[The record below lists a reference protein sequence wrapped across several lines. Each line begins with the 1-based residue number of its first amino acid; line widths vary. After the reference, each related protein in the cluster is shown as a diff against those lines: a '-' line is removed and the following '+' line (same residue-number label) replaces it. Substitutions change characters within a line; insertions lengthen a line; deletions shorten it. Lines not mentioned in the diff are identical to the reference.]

1 MKKIAF
7 IGMGNMASALAKGFI
22 KSGKIAAKNIFA
34 YAPNQ
39 DKLKENSLSIGFVPC
54 STLKQAVSSADT
66 VFMAC
71 KPYQIESVLL
81 EIKPLLEEK
90 ALVSI
95 ALGWN
100 FHRYVHYLSD
110 LTRIQFVMPNT
121 PSLVG
126 EGVFL
131 FEKSNSLRPEE
142 RNSLMD
148 LFSSIGIVEE
158 LEDSLM
164 GIGGAISGCGP
175 AFADI
180 FIEAYADAA
189 CKYGLSRKT
198 AYRLISKTLLGSA
211 KLQLETETHPAILKD
226 NVCSPAGSTIKGVAA
241 LEEAG
246 LRHAC
251 IHSIDAIMSQS

>member
-7 IGMGNMASALAKGFI
+7 IGMGNMACALAKGFV

-39 DKLKENSLSIGFVPC
+39 IKLKENSLDIGFVPC
-54 STLKQAVSSADT
+54 STLEEAVSSANT

-71 KPYQIESVLL
+71 KPYQIENILPKIKHLL
-81 EIKPLLEEK
+81 EGK

-100 FHRYVHYLSD
+100 FHRYGNCLSHS
-110 LTRIQFVMPNT
+110 TRVQFVMPNT
-121 PSLVG
+121 PALVG

-131 FEKSNSLRPEE
+131 FEKSNSLLPEE
-142 RNSLMD
+142 RLSLME
-148 LFSSIGIVEE
+148 LFSSIGLVEE
-158 LEDSLM
+158 LEDRLM
-164 GIGGAISGCGP
+164 GIGGAVSGCGP
-175 AFADI
+175 AFVDI

-189 CKYGLSRKT
+189 CKYGLPRKT
-198 AYRLISKTLLGSA
+198 AYSLISQTLLGSA
-211 KLQLETETHPAILKD
+211 KLQLETGTHPAILKD